1 MFSFFKK
8 QKTQPKKKVIK
19 NLAGPHYRIV
29 QGDLSQISPSMAETK
44 PEDDILDLQKR
55 LKFLDTCR

>member
-1 MFSFFKK
+1 MFNFFKTK
-8 QKTQPKKKVIK
+8 KTQPKKIIK

-29 QGDLSQISPSMAETK
+29 QGDLSQISPSIAETK
-44 PEDDILDLQKR
+44 PEDEILDLQKR